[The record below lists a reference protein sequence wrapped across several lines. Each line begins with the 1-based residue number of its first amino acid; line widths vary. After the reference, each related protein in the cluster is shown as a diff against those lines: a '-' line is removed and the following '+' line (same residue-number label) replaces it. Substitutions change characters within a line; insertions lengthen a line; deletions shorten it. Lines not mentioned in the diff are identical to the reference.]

1 MNLNISKRNQVM
13 FATKNIKFYEP
24 KILNARPDN
33 IKTTENLNGFNA
45 NLFIFYNLCK
55 FDQH

>member
-1 MNLNISKRNQVM
+1 M